1 MGLDIS
7 AYKNIRPAVPSDSA
21 SVRLYS
27 NENFPIQS
35 ENLIPGLVGFEE
47 KISVRVG
54 SYHTFSAFRE
64 DLCRAAL
71 NMSIYDLWKNPSPHL
86 SRPFERL
93 LNFSD
98 CSGWM
103 DNITCARL
111 YGDFEQY
118 HDRAEW
124 AAGLGMLDL
133 EVYDKFLQAFAFASQ
148 GGCLEFH

>member
-1 MGLDIS
+1 MGLDIT
-7 AYKNIRPAVPSDSA
+7 AYKNIRPAVPGDSA
-21 SVRLYS
+21 TVVQTYR

-35 ENLIPGLVGFEE
+35 ENLIPCE
-47 KISVRVG
+47 ISWEDRYTFRAG
-54 SYHTFSAFRE
+54 SYRAFSAFRE

-71 NMSIYDLWKNPSPHL
+71 NMSIFDLWKNPSLHL
-86 SRPFERL
+86 TRPFERL

-103 DNITCARL
+103 DEITCTRL

-118 HDRAEW
+118 REQVLWNADP
-124 AAGLGMLDL
+124 
-133 EVYDKFLQAFAFASQ
+133 KFTGIYEQFLKAFSVASR